1 MMKKS
6 VLLAA
11 VLSVFSI
18 SAWAQMGPSN
28 GGGGDVVV
36 LPNDEVVLADPF
48 LDHSGNQPNNMPPVR
63 SLNPRILQ
71 AVQQY
76 AKFSEGVLDRL
87 SVKTSEI
94 LAEMGKL
101 ATRKNDLRIYAV
113 QSVQELNNFCAPGG
127 KKSYQLPDGAL
138 VQNVACTAGNETFLI
153 EPLFLRLTLRD
164 QALLM
169 IHERLTTLRD
179 ANGGKNYSAI
189 ARFTSGLRIF
199 LEIGKEQ
206 QRGKYR
212 QLSET
217 EVHRLTEFYIAIEE
231 IEKRNSE
238 VDVESFM
245 WRAHLLGG
253 GMVQSDTTI
262 GANVL
267 VSLRSRVNAGAVI
280 GDNVRLVNTVVGDSS
295 KIGNGTLIEDSFVVG
310 KSIVGAGA
318 VLKNFRFV
326 SSWDDKPSKVEIEA
340 GVQAHNVLIRCK
352 YNGPCIRNFVIGQ
365 NTYLN
370 KVDMEVDEQTRIA
383 SGQRLSDAKVERE
396 ANEYAPFGY
405 KIKEMNSENSV
416 ACPTDGKYWGSDEDR
431 IEIFTTRLI
440 GKEKVFGSD
449 WKYSKCSVK
458 FHTTNS
464 LSQKAPGYMYGLNSN
479 GILYKAGVKI
489 RYRMGEAQY
498 PAMINFLRSQGFG
511 FGEDNQGLYIEAPV
525 VKE

>member
-1 MMKKS
+1 MKH
-6 VLLAA
+6 LLLTA
-11 VLSVFSI
+11 VLTAFSVTTF
-18 SAWAQMGPSN
+18 AQMGPSN

-36 LPNDEVVLADPF
+36 LPNDDVVLADPF
-48 LDHSGNQPNNMPPVR
+48 LDHGGNQPNNMPPVR

-76 AKFSEGVLDRL
+76 AKYSEGVLNRL

-94 LAEMGKL
+94 WAEMGKL

-153 EPLFLRLTLRD
+153 EPMFLRLTIRD

-189 ARFTSGLRIF
+189 ARFTTGLRTF
-199 LEIGKEQ
+199 LEVGKEQ
-206 QRGKYR
+206 LTGKYR
-212 QLSET
+212 QLSEN
-217 EVHRLTEFYIAIEE
+217 EVHRLTEFYIATEE

-238 VDVESFM
+238 VGEDSFM
-245 WRAHLLGG
+245 WRAHSMGG
-253 GMVQSDTTI
+253 GMVQSDTAI

-267 VSLRSRVNAGAVI
+267 VNLRSRVNAGVVI
-280 GDNVRLVNTVVGDSS
+280 GDNVRLVNTVVGEGV
-295 KIGNGTLIEDSFVVG
+295 KIGNGTLIEDSFVVD

-318 VLKNFRFV
+318 FLKNFTFV
-326 SSWDDKPSKVEIEA
+326 SSWNDKSSKVEIES
-340 GVQAHNVLIRCK
+340 GVQAQNVTIRCK

-365 NTYLN
+365 GTYLN
-370 KVDMEVDEQTRIA
+370 NVVMEVDEQTKIA
-383 SGQRLSDAKVERE
+383 SGQRLSNAEVDRE
-396 ANEYAPFGY
+396 ANAYAPVGY
-405 KIKEMNSENSV
+405 KLKEMNSENSV
-416 ACPTDGKYWGSDEDR
+416 ACPTGGKNWGSGESR
-431 IEIFTTRLI
+431 IEIITTKLI
-440 GKEKVFGSD
+440 GKEKVFGTD

-458 FHTTNS
+458 IHTSNS
-464 LSQKAPGYMYGLNSN
+464 LSPKGSGNLYGLNMD
-479 GILYKAGVKI
+479 GVLYKAGVKI
-489 RYRMGEAQY
+489 RYRMVEAQY

-511 FGEDNQGLYIEAPV
+511 FVEDHQGLLFIDAPV